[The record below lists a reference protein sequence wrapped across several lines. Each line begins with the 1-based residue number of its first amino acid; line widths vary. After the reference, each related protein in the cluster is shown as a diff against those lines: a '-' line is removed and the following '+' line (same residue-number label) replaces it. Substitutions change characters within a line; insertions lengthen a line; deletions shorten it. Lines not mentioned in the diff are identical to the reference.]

1 MTAAR
6 PLPFFPP
13 DPLLAMMLALPVI
26 GLAAG
31 PLYAVLVFGLGGGL
45 TLATALRRRTLPPL
59 DPAMTPLALVFAGLA
74 AAGSLWSIVPGHSA
88 GAAGQLALI
97 LAATLLAL
105 AAPLPAAERART
117 LMRLMPWAI
126 AVGVTLLCLD
136 TALDYPLQGRAGH
149 DGTKWSRGLD
159 YLVLLVWPLL
169 AHYVLERRW
178 RTVGVLAG
186 LMTVAV
192 AAGVSTT
199 GALALAVGG
208 TVLGLALLL
217 RRAAAPLLFAAVA
230 TVVAVLPFLL
240 HAFAHS
246 REALLPYV
254 KYSGFHRLEIW
265 DYMSARIMER
275 PLLGWGLLS
284 AKSVPIRPEEL
295 ASYRYADG
303 VGMYPHNQWLELWL
317 ETGAVGAA
325 LGLAFL
331 GLVLWRIR
339 RAVPEEIQPFA
350 YAACGAALT
359 ISWLNFEITTDSWWA
374 ALAASAL
381 LFRLV
386 SALRLPRRSDAA
398 GGSSAW

>member
-1 MTAAR
+1 MNAVF
-6 PLPFFPP
+6 LV
-13 DPLLAMMLALPVI
+13 MMLALPVI

-31 PLYAVLVFGLGGGL
+31 PLYAALVFGLGGGL
-45 TLATALRRRTLPPL
+45 TLATALRQRRLPPL
-59 DPAMTPLALVFAGLA
+59 DPELTPLALVFAA
-74 AAGSLWSIVPGHSA
+74 FTAAGSWWSIVPGHSA

-97 LAATLLAL
+97 LAAALFVL

-126 AVGVTLLCLD
+126 GFGVASLCLD
-136 TALDYPLQGRAGH
+136 TALDYPLQGLAGH

-169 AHYVLERRW
+169 AHHALERRW
-178 RTVGVLAG
+178 RMVALLGG
-186 LMTVAV
+186 LMAAAV
-192 AAGVSTT
+192 TAGVSTT
-199 GALALAVGG
+199 GALALAVGSA
-208 TVLGLALLL
+208 VLGLALVA
-217 RRAAAPLLFAAVA
+217 RRAAAPLLFAVVA
-230 TVVAVLPFLL
+230 TVVMVLPFLL
-240 HAFAHS
+240 RAFAQS

-339 RAVPEEIQPFA
+339 RAVPAEIQPFA

-381 LFRLV
+381 LFRLI
-386 SALRLPRRSDAA
+386 AA
-398 GGSSAW
+398 CGSRAEG